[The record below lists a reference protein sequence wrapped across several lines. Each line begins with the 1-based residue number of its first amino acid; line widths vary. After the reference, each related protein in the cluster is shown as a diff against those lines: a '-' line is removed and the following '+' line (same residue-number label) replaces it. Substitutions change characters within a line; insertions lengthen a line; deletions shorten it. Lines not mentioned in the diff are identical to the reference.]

1 MKRLLLA
8 LLLGTF
14 AYAIA
19 FASAATIG
27 TVTDAGVGSGNT
39 VVASCDTDGVN
50 TAYGTTYS
58 ASAPAGYNVTTVNV
72 TSINTACN
80 NHTISVTVAKSDG
93 STPATGTGTVTSGA
107 ANNIA
112 VSPAIPAANAGAV
125 YVVIG

>member
-8 LLLGTF
+8 VLFGTLV
-14 AYAIA
+14 YTIA
-19 FASAATIG
+19 LASAATIG
-27 TVTDAGVGSGNT
+27 TVTDSGMGAGNT

-50 TAYGTTYS
+50 TAYTTAYS
-58 ASAPAGYNVTTVNV
+58 SSTPGYNVTAVSV

-80 NHTISVTVAKSDG
+80 GKAISVTVAKSDG
-93 STPATGTGTVTSGA
+93 STPATGTGSVASGA

-112 VSPAIPAANAGAV
+112 VTPAIPASNAGQV

>member
-1 MKRLLLA
+1 MKRLVLA
-8 LLLGTF
+8 LLFGTC

-27 TVTDAGVGSGNT
+27 TVTDAGVGSGNA
-39 VVASCDTDGVN
+39 VIASCDTDGVS
-50 TAYGTTYS
+50 TAYGYTYS
-58 ASAPAGYNVTTVNV
+58 ATTPGYNVTSVNV
-72 TSINTACN
+72 TNIATPACN
-80 NHTISVTVAKSDG
+80 NKSISVTVAKSDG

-112 VSPAIPAANAGAV
+112 ISPAIPAANAGAV